1 MPLTPFPATGLPPLR
16 RAIGAREAAAYDR
29 HMSKPQATL
38 VVGAGQAGL
47 ELATALRDLGDAA
60 PIVLVGEEPVPPYDR
75 PPLSKGYLAGTQQL
89 SDLVFHPEPWFA
101 EQDIELVLG
110 DAVTRLERNATGG
123 RATTASGRVIEFGRL
138 ALATGSA
145 NRQLDLPGA
154 DLDGVL
160 DLRSVADADR
170 LGEVL
175 ARLAGAD
182 GANGGRLVVVGGGFI
197 GLEVAADARLKGV
210 EVTVLEATD
219 RLLGRV
225 VSPEL
230 SDFYLAAHRRRGTEV
245 LLESTATQILGDR
258 DGDGRVRAVELA
270 DGRVVEAAAVLVA
283 VGAEARTELA
293 EQLGLDVDGGIV
305 VDEHARASDGVTVA
319 VGDCTSVPNPYTRG
333 TPGRLR
339 LESAQHASDHAR
351 TAASTLVGGGAAYT
365 SVPWF
370 WSDQGDLQLQISGL
384 YADVDR
390 TVVRGDPSAERFT
403 LLHYRDGLLV
413 AAECVGTRHDHIAV
427 KRGLEKGMTIDPEAA
442 ADPAVPLKRLL
453 TPAP

>member
-1 MPLTPFPATGLPPLR
+1 MSMPR
-16 RAIGAREAAAYDR
+16 
-29 HMSKPQATL
+29 ATL

-47 ELATALRDLGDAA
+47 ELVTALRDLGDSE
-60 PIVLVGEEPVPPYDR
+60 PIVLVGEEPAPPYDR
-75 PPLSKGYLAGTQQL
+75 PTLSKGYLAGAQHVG
-89 SDLVFHPEPWFA
+89 DIIFHPAAWFA

-110 DAVTRLERNATGG
+110 DPVTRIERDGQDG
-123 RATTASGRVIEFGRL
+123 RATTASGRVVEFTRL
-138 ALATGSA
+138 ALATGSV
-145 NRQLDLPGA
+145 NRRLPVPGGDLT
-154 DLDGVL
+154 GVL
-160 DLRSVADADR
+160 DLRSMADADALGAALER
-170 LGEVL
+170 LE
-175 ARLAGAD
+175 RD
-182 GANGGRLVVVGGGFI
+182 HRRLVIIGGGFI
-197 GLEVAADARLKGV
+197 GLEVAADARAKGI
-210 EVTVLEATD
+210 EVTIVEATD

-230 SDFYLAAHRRRGTEV
+230 SDFYLTAHRRRGTEV
-245 LLESTATQILGDR
+245 LLGGTATRIVADDERGADVA
-258 DGDGRVRAVELA
+258 GVELA
-270 DGRVVEAAAVLVA
+270 DGRLIEAGAVLVA
-283 VGAEARTELA
+283 VGAAARTELA

-319 VGDCTSVPNPYTRG
+319 VGDCTSLPNPYTRG

-351 TAASTLVGGGAAYT
+351 TAASTLVGSSAAYS

-370 WSDQGDLQLQISGL
+370 WSDQGELRLQISGL

-390 TVVRGDPSAERFT
+390 TVVRGDPGTEQFT

-413 AAECVGTRHDHIAV
+413 AAECVGTRQDHIAV
-427 KRGLEKGMTIDPEAA
+427 KRGLEKGLTIDPDAA